1 MTRRVT
7 LSLLLLTLAQGCAPV
22 APPVAPPEAPSGRHP
37 LVVVLVVD
45 QLRTQYLEAYGPQFT
60 GGLKRLMDDGAWF
73 RGAAYPYLN
82 TVTCAGHSTIG
93 TGTLPYR
100 HGMVLNAWWNRK
112 TARSNP
118 CTSDPSVRNIGYS
131 GTASGG
137 DSAAP
142 VLSPTLAQRLG
153 EQKGRAVALSL
164 KARSA
169 IGLGGRHPEAVLWFD
184 ERASW
189 ATSTA
194 FTESP
199 IPWLKSYIDAHPV
212 TADRGKTW
220 ERLLAQDRYLG
231 TDDAEGER
239 PSSGWS
245 KVFPHVLGEPA
256 ASFMA
261 HWQRSPFADEYL
273 GRLAAHAVDT
283 LDLGRG
289 GAVDFLGVSFSTLDL
304 VGHQYGPASHEVQ
317 DVLFRLDRTI
327 GRLLDHLDARLGKD
341 GYVLALSSD
350 HGVAPV
356 PEQSGGGRQPASE
369 IMAAIDGALAP
380 IFGPGKYVAH
390 SAYTDVYLAPGVF
403 DRLKQSEKASAA
415 VLEALRGLPGLIAA
429 YRSDEISPPTVRQS
443 TDPIKRAAA
452 LSYHPERSGDLIVV
466 PRENWLLSSAA
477 TTHGT
482 LHAYDQR
489 VPVIFFGA
497 GVEAGGRSEAATPAD
512 IAPTLAA
519 LAGVSFDTPDG
530 HTLLRRAAQLK

>member
-1 MTRRVT
+1 MIRRLTV
-7 LSLLLLTLAQGCAPV
+7 SLLLLTFAHGCA
-22 APPVAPPEAPSGRHP
+22 PVAPPEAPSGRQP

-60 GGLKRLMDDGAWF
+60 GGLRRLIDDGAWF
-73 RGAAYPYLN
+73 REAAYPYLN

-93 TGTLPYR
+93 TGALPYR
-100 HGMVLNAWWNRK
+100 HGMVLNAWWNRE

-118 CTSDPSVRNIGYS
+118 CTSDPSVRNIGYTV
-131 GTASGG
+131 TASGG
-137 DSAAP
+137 DSAAA
-142 VLSPTLAQRLG
+142 LLAPTLAERLG
-153 EQKGRAVALSL
+153 ERKGRAVALSL

-169 IGLGGRHPEAVLWFD
+169 ITLGGRHPEAVLWFD
-184 ERASW
+184 ERAGW

-194 FTESP
+194 FTEAP
-199 IPWLKSYIDAHPV
+199 IPWLKTYIDANPV
-212 TADRGKTW
+212 TADRGKPW
-220 ERLLAQDRYLG
+220 ERMLPEARYLG
-231 TDDAEGER
+231 PDDGTGER
-239 PSSGWS
+239 TPSGWS
-245 KVFPHVLGEPA
+245 RVFPHVLGDPA
-256 ASFMA
+256 EQFML

-289 GAVDFLGVSFSTLDL
+289 AAVDFLGVSFSTLDL

-341 GYVLALSSD
+341 GYALALSSD

-369 IMAAIDGALAP
+369 IIAAIDGALAP

-390 SAYTDVYLAPGVF
+390 SAYTDVYLAPGMLEK
-403 DRLKQSEKASAA
+403 LKKSERASAA
-415 VLEALRGLPGLIAA
+415 VLEALRALPGIVAA
-429 YRSDEISPPTVRQS
+429 YRSDEISPPSVRQS
-443 TDPIKRAAA
+443 PDPIKRAAA
-452 LSYHPERSGDLIVV
+452 LSHHPQRSGDLIVV
-466 PRENWLLSSAA
+466 PRENWLLSTAA

-482 LHAYDQR
+482 LHGYDQR

-497 GVEAGGRSEAATPAD
+497 GVPAGERPEAVTPAD

-519 LAGVSFDTPDG
+519 LAGVSFVTPDG
-530 HTLLRRAAQLK
+530 QALFQRAAQLK